1 MIQKS
6 SHIKSLIMMSIGLL
20 CSICSDFF
28 VKTLVSIYPVSEIT
42 FFRSL
47 TRVLVVGTIIFF
59 MNPTMYKSNHYKTHL
74 TRAILSIMTT
84 ISFFYSYQYN
94 SFTEIYAISYSSV
107 MFNVLFSI
115 VILRESVSNK
125 FFIAIIFGIIGI
137 FLALKPDSGKVFQ
150 IYSLLPLFGA
160 VLAALNRVFVK
171 KLTFKDH
178 PFTIAL
184 YSSIATVVVMPFWG
198 MYTNEVWR
206 IISNPW
212 HLCYLLS
219 MGTLSVLS
227 QFLIINAV
235 KNSQN
240 AFLAP
245 CDYFTFIFI
254 TVADYVFWDYSITLN
269 VFLGAMLIIIGNS
282 YIIFQEYKNKQKILN
297 REKELKKL

>member
-1 MIQKS
+1 MLENPT
-6 SHIKSLIMMSIGLL
+6 HIKSMLVMSLGLL

-28 VKTLVSIYPVSEIT
+28 VKALVSIYPVSEIT

-47 TRVLVVGTIIFF
+47 TRVIVVGFIIFY
-59 MNPTMYKSNHYKTHL
+59 MNPAMYKTRHLKTHL

-84 ISFFYSYQYN
+84 ISFFYAYRYN

-115 VILRESVSNK
+115 VILRERVSNK
-125 FFIAIIFGIIGI
+125 FFFAIMCGIIGI
-137 FLALKPDSGKVFQ
+137 FLALKPDSNKVFQ

-171 KLTFKDH
+171 KLTFNDH

-184 YSSIATVVVMPFWG
+184 YSSVATVVLMPFWG
-198 MYTNEVWR
+198 MYTNEIWR
-206 IISNPW
+206 VITDPK
-212 HLCYLLS
+212 HVFFLCS
-219 MGTLSVLS
+219 MGVLSVLS
-227 QFLIINAV
+227 QYLIINAV
-235 KNSQN
+235 KSAQN

-254 TVADYVFWDYSITLN
+254 TMADYFLWGYSVTLN
-269 VFLGAMLIIIGNS
+269 VFLGATLIIIGNS
-282 YIIFQEYKNKQKILN
+282 YIIYQEYKHK
-297 REKELKKL
+297 KKLQQKKL